1 MHQQAYP
8 LPKVYGLLEPGPVVL
23 LSTAHRDQQNI
34 MTLSWHCM
42 LEFAPP
48 LVGCVV
54 SRDNHSFELLSAS
67 RECVINIPTVEL
79 AQTVVNCGN
88 CSGRT
93 VDKFQAFGLTARPAS
108 RVCAPLIGQCAAS
121 LECRLLDDALVERY
135 DFFILEVVHAWLDPA
150 AEPLRTLHHRGH
162 GRFMLAGRE
171 LLLPSDKA

>member
-1 MHQQAYP
+1 MHKQGYP
-8 LPKVYGLLEPGPVVL
+8 LSNVYGLLEPGPVVL
-23 LSTAHRDQQNI
+23 LSTALRGQHNI

-42 LEFAPP
+42 LEFEPP

-54 SRDNHSFELLSAS
+54 SRNNYSFELLSAS

-79 AQTVVNCGN
+79 AQTVVDCGN
-88 CSGRT
+88 CSGHT

-108 RVCAPLIGQCAAS
+108 LVGAPLIGQCAAS

-135 DFFILEVVHAWLDPA
+135 DFFILEVVQAWLDPE

-162 GRFMLAGRE
+162 GRFMQAGSE